1 MLSFSSSTYE
11 EGRLAAVKSYNILDT
26 AEEKDFDDLTI
37 LASAICQTPIAF
49 ISLIDDKR
57 QWFKSRKGI
66 VETETPI
73 ELSICATTIASDL
86 DILIVE
92 DARQDERFAKNPL
105 VTGDTRMAFY
115 AGIPL
120 VNEDGFALGSL
131 CVIDQHQKQLT
142 TEQTTAL
149 KIIAKQVVDKLELR
163 KKAIELEKIH
173 QALID
178 SNLFIQKFAAMAAHD
193 IKNPMTSILLTAQ
206 ALKMRLQKLDD
217 KSCERL
223 IDLNITSTKCLM
235 ALLDDMIAY
244 SKSPSL
250 LLTQKQTVNLP
261 EMLRKVTSMI
271 NIPDNF
277 RIQLPTE
284 NRQLNISSVAIEQI
298 FINLLTN
305 AIRYNDKEQ
314 GTIRIRFSEDH
325 DHYLFEVE
333 DNGIGIAMEY
343 HEKIFN
349 NNFTLKVSDRYNKKG
364 SGIGLSTVKELIKA
378 LNGIITLKSEPG
390 KGTTFYISLNK
401 L

>member
-1 MLSFSSSTYE
+1 MLLFSPNKYE
-11 EGRLAAVKSYNILDT
+11 ESRLAALKSYNILDT
-26 AEEKDFDDLTI
+26 GEEKDFDDLTV
-37 LASAICQTPIAF
+37 LASAICQTPIAL

-57 QWFKSRKGI
+57 QWFKSRMGI
-66 VETETPI
+66 AQRETPI
-73 ELSICATTIASDL
+73 ELSICATAIASDL
-86 DILIVE
+86 DIMIVE

-105 VTGDTRMAFY
+105 VTGDTRMTFY
-115 AGIPL
+115 AGVPL
-120 VNEDGFALGSL
+120 VNDDGFALGSL
-131 CVIDQHQKQLT
+131 CVIDQHKKKLT
-142 TEQTTAL
+142 DEQTAAL
-149 KIIAKQVVDKLELR
+149 KIIARQVVDKLELR

-173 QALID
+173 QELID

-206 ALKMRLQKLDD
+206 ALKMRLQKLED

-250 LLTQKQTVNLP
+250 LLTQKQTVNLL
-261 EMLRKVTSMI
+261 EILRKVTSMI
-271 NIPDNF
+271 NVPDNF
-277 RIQLPTE
+277 TIKLPTE

-314 GTIRIRFSEDH
+314 GIINIRFSEDDDNYH
-325 DHYLFEVE
+325 FEVE
-333 DNGIGIAMEY
+333 DNGIGIAREY

-378 LNGIITLKSEPG
+378 LNGTIKLQSIPG
-390 KGTTFYISLNK
+390 KGSTFNFSLK
-401 L
+401 KS

>member
-1 MLSFSSSTYE
+1 MLLFSPNKYE
-11 EGRLAAVKSYNILDT
+11 ESRLAALKSYNILDT
-26 AEEKDFDDLTI
+26 GEEKDFDDLTV
-37 LASAICQTPIAF
+37 LASAICQTPIAL

-57 QWFKSRKGI
+57 QWFKSRMGI
-66 VETETPI
+66 AQRETPI
-73 ELSICATTIASDL
+73 ELSICATAIASDL
-86 DILIVE
+86 DIMIVE

-105 VTGDTRMAFY
+105 VTGDTRMTFY
-115 AGIPL
+115 AGVPL
-120 VNEDGFALGSL
+120 VNDDGFALGSL
-131 CVIDQHQKQLT
+131 CVIDQHKKQLT
-142 TEQTTAL
+142 DEQTAAL
-149 KIIAKQVVDKLELR
+149 KIIARQVVDKLELR

-173 QALID
+173 QELID

-206 ALKMRLQKLDD
+206 ALKMRLQKLED

-250 LLTQKQTVNLP
+250 LLTQKQTVNLL
-261 EMLRKVTSMI
+261 EILRKVTSMI
-271 NIPDNF
+271 NVPDNF
-277 RIQLPTE
+277 TIKLPTE

-314 GTIRIRFSEDH
+314 GIINIRFSEDDDNYH
-325 DHYLFEVE
+325 FEVE
-333 DNGIGIAMEY
+333 DNGIGIAREY

-378 LNGIITLKSEPG
+378 LNGTIKLQSIPG
-390 KGTTFYISLNK
+390 KGSTFNFSLK
-401 L
+401 KS